1 MRSAEEIAGEIIPD
15 SDGFGEWPHY
25 VADRRPLIAKAI
37 REARAEGRAEALGDV
52 AKALAQHRC
61 GDSSCIFGSRGGMQT
76 NGGCRDLKNGP
87 QHVRL
92 LLQRVVADIRALVE
106 RSGGQP

>member
-37 REARAEGRAEALGDV
+37 REARAEGRAEAWEGAARDCRVAADGLKALGSHDGAAALYAASEALL
-52 AKALAQHRC
+52 AKAVER
-61 GDSSCIFGSRGGMQT
+61 
-76 NGGCRDLKNGP
+76 NGGG
-87 QHVRL
+87 H
-92 LLQRVVADIRALVE
+92 
-106 RSGGQP
+106 G